1 MQIIDNKDTVDF
13 STMYAPYIEMAK
25 ALSLISHQGVYLAD
39 VKQKKYVFIS
49 EDPLLKGV
57 FDLND
62 IYTSGF
68 EYLNTFVPCDDRKVL
83 ERGFGSILSQY
94 KKIQPE
100 HRDRFVVILSF
111 RILLGNKTYKLYHK
125 ISPLVFDHEG
135 MPRLVLGLA
144 SVSSHKENVSLL
156 AGIVGTSQFYTF
168 DTQSMEWKDF
178 EPIIF
183 SAQEKEM
190 LSLSMSGMSI
200 EEIAKIMNRSPEA
213 IKKYRRQINDK
224 LGVKNISEA
233 VSYSINNWI
242 TYGSIVND
250 EL

>member
-1 MQIIDNKDTVDF
+1 MQTIDNKDAADF
-13 STMYAPYIEMAK
+13 STMYVPYIEMAK

-39 VKQKKYVFIS
+39 VKQKKYMFIS

-83 ERGFGSILSQY
+83 ECGFSTILSQY

-178 EPIIF
+178 EPITF
-183 SAQEKEM
+183 SAKEKET
-190 LSLSMSGMSI
+190 LSFSMSGLSI
-200 EEIAKIMNRSPEA
+200 EEIAEIMNRSPEA